1 MSTAYEDI
9 QAFCRSEAGV
19 SDGTYTE
26 NMIQAAQ
33 EITGLKLNGTALNFR
48 LADDSADA
56 AITAA
61 GATLSGVLKLG
72 NAYVATPQVTS
83 GYVTIQDS
91 TGTTYKVCVAT

>member
-33 EITGLKLNGTALNFR
+33 EIAGLTRDMTADEAEMLI
-48 LADDSADA
+48 LQ
-56 AITAA
+56 
-61 GATLSGVLKLG
+61 TLSGDLTDTLPG
-72 NAYVATPQVTS
+72 LRTLWPGIIAGFGGTLLLEDGFDLLLEDGTS
-83 GYVTIQDS
+83 LLLLE
-91 TGTTYKVCVAT
+91 